1 MWVEYALGQQGQEV
15 LAASGRSVPSL
26 KAVAESPAFLDPSD
40 PPANSK
46 VFVDALSQMHQLPVT
61 ANWSEVEGLHRRHP
75 RGALLRPDRPGRR
88 DEAVLQGDRRQV
100 LSAALD
106 VEGVSRRFGGVEALR
121 ELSLSVAPGELVAV
135 LGASGS
141 GKSTLLRT
149 IAGLEPA
156 DAGRVLIDG
165 ADQARVEPSRR
176 GVAMVFQS
184 FALFPHLTVER
195 NIAFGLRARS
205 EPRAVIDER
214 VRETADALRLDGL
227 LDRRP
232 GELSGGERQRVALA
246 RALAARPRVLLL
258 DEPLSNL
265 DAQLRVST
273 RAEIRRVQAQTGV
286 TTLHV
291 THDQGEALALGHRVA
306 VLRDGRVEQLG
317 TPDDVWERPAST
329 WVARFVGTPP
339 MNLLPADGDG
349 RIASGR
355 ASAPRTPCAAWRR
368 RRVRVRAGRAHR
380 SRAAVAPA
388 RGDEPIAVRAPEGVE
403 APAPGARVEVTV
415 PPERLR
421 RFDAASGRA
430 PR

>member
-1 MWVEYALGQQGQEV
+1 MGMFLSSRRDVPVLRTITDFAWDVAPFPTDVEPASVLHSDGFCISKGEGADAAWMWVEYALGQKGQEV

-61 ANWSEVEGLHRRHP
+61 ANWSEVEGLSDEHP
-75 RGALLRPDRPGRR
+75 RGALLRSDRHGRR
-88 DEAVLQGDRRQV
+88 AEAVRRGDRREV

-106 VEGVSRRFGGVEALR
+106 VEGVSRRYDGVEALR
-121 ELSLSVAPGELVAV
+121 EISLSVGPGELVAV

-149 IAGLEPA
+149 IAGLESP

-205 EPRAVIDER
+205 EDRAVIAAR
-214 VRETADALRLDGL
+214 VRETAEALRLDGL
-227 LDRRP
+227 LARRP

-273 RAEIRRVQAQTGV
+273 RG
-286 TTLHV
+286 
-291 THDQGEALALGHRVA
+291 
-306 VLRDGRVEQLG
+306 
-317 TPDDVWERPAST
+317 
-329 WVARFVGTPP
+329 
-339 MNLLPADGDG
+339 
-349 RIASGR
+349 
-355 ASAPRTPCAAWRR
+355 
-368 RRVRVRAGRAHR
+368 
-380 SRAAVAPA
+380 
-388 RGDEPIAVRAPEGVE
+388 
-403 APAPGARVEVTV
+403 
-415 PPERLR
+415 
-421 RFDAASGRA
+421 
-430 PR
+430 